1 MKIDLEKMKTDL
13 EKMKTVY
20 EAASAEQ
27 KEQIEN
33 EQKELIEKM
42 FPDAC
47 TKSKDKEETL
57 DTLFDKFKAWQNQN
71 ADKRAVV
78 LFASD
83 KDRTKEQGNTSICI
97 AGPLTM
103 LLKMAQGISASD
115 GIQNSLAKLFAL
127 ALMSKIKDN
136 IDNIDD
142 IEDSKHGTD
151 N

>member
-1 MKIDLEKMKTDL
+1 MKIDVEKIKTA
-13 EKMKTVY
+13 Y
-20 EAASAEQ
+20 EAASTEQ

-33 EQKELIEKM
+33 EC
-42 FPDAC
+42 A
-47 TKSKDKEETL
+47 KSEDKEETL
-57 DTLFDKFKAWQNQN
+57 ETLVDKFKAWQNQN
-71 ADKRAVV
+71 AEKRAVV
-78 LFASD
+78 LFAAD
-83 KDRTKEQGNTSICI
+83 KDRPKEQGNASISI

-103 LLKMAQGISASD
+103 LLKMALDISASD
-115 GIQNSLAKLFAL
+115 DILNPLAKLFAL